1 MRVGTRLRLSRTLL
15 APFAALLA
23 SGIAGA
29 AQADALTYDAV
40 HKIRFSLNGEIA
52 EVSASG
58 SGVAIVNGGVVGGPL
73 QTLELT
79 APFAE
84 IDATALG
91 SSQMGLESVRFKD
104 VRLFRT
110 MAPFA
115 GPGGSPGVFAPI
127 ATAAMSPAMTLTRN
141 TLPVGGS
148 VTLCKSFGC
157 GNPIVVPLSQSN
169 AMEAVGVGVG
179 GTFME
184 SYSTF
189 PPVFLTVEG
198 QPWTIHKAM
207 VDYDTFT
214 PSGTGTGMLTETGF
228 AHGPTMSPASTAV
241 PGGVYGWPKNNL
253 HWNGINESIADLHG
267 TTPSQFAIV
276 DGIVGME
283 GNGPIQGSPKSA
295 GVLVAGA
302 DPVAVD
308 CTCCR
313 IMGIDPDKI
322 DYIKLADSHWRR
334 LEANVVQ
341 IGETIASVQTR
352 FELLPIFDGIRLG
365 QA

>member
-241 PGGVYGWPKNNL
+241 PGGVVQLVSGVQVTALGLNN
-253 HWNGINESIADLHG
+253 NSQAGQVGILTI
-267 TTPSQFAIV
+267 TFTPEPTRFLLL
-276 DGIVGME
+276 G
-283 GNGPIQGSPKSA
+283 
-295 GVLVAGA
+295 AGA
-302 DPVAVD
+302 AA
-308 CTCCR
+308 TLLLGRRR
-313 IMGIDPDKI
+313 I
-322 DYIKLADSHWRR
+322 RR
-334 LEANVVQ
+334 F
-341 IGETIASVQTR
+341 R
-352 FELLPIFDGIRLG
+352 RDR
-365 QA
+365 

>member
-115 GPGGSPGVFAPI
+115 GPGGSPGVFSPI

-141 TLPVGGS
+141 TLPDGGS

-241 PGGVYGWPKNNL
+241 PGGVVQLVSGVQVTALGLNN
-253 HWNGINESIADLHG
+253 NSQAGQVGILTI
-267 TTPSQFAIV
+267 TFTPEPTRFLLL
-276 DGIVGME
+276 G
-283 GNGPIQGSPKSA
+283 
-295 GVLVAGA
+295 AGA
-302 DPVAVD
+302 AA
-308 CTCCR
+308 TLLLGRRR
-313 IMGIDPDKI
+313 I
-322 DYIKLADSHWRR
+322 RR
-334 LEANVVQ
+334 F
-341 IGETIASVQTR
+341 R
-352 FELLPIFDGIRLG
+352 RDR
-365 QA
+365 

>member
-1 MRVGTRLRLSRTLL
+1 MRVGTRLRPSRTLL

-23 SGIAGA
+23 CGIAAA
-29 AQADALTYDAV
+29 AQGEALTYDAV

-52 EVSASG
+52 EVSATG

-127 ATAAMSPAMTLTRN
+127 ATAAMDTMSELTRN

-157 GNPIVVPLSQSN
+157 GDPIVVPLSQSN

-207 VDYDTFT
+207 VSYDTFT

-228 AHGPTMSPASTAV
+228 AHGPAMSPASTAV
-241 PGGVYGWPKNNL
+241 PGGVVQLVSGVQVTALGLNN
-253 HWNGINESIADLHG
+253 NSQAGQVGILTI
-267 TTPSQFAIV
+267 TFTPEPTRFLLL
-276 DGIVGME
+276 G
-283 GNGPIQGSPKSA
+283 
-295 GVLVAGA
+295 AGA
-302 DPVAVD
+302 AA
-308 CTCCR
+308 TLLLGRRR
-313 IMGIDPDKI
+313 I
-322 DYIKLADSHWRR
+322 RR
-334 LEANVVQ
+334 
-341 IGETIASVQTR
+341 SR
-352 FELLPIFDGIRLG
+352 RDR
-365 QA
+365 